1 MTKYRLLALDMDGTL
16 LTDDHRIS
24 KKTGEAIRDAR
35 EAGITVI
42 LSTGRAFENAVPY
55 AEELGLDSPMVT
67 VNGSEVWKKPHQIY
81 IRHLL
86 DREAVNRLVDLS
98 ESHDTWFWA
107 YSTKRQYNREN
118 WNADIDSEDWLKFGY
133 FNEDKDVLGSL
144 WKELRVLGGLELSN
158 SSPDNIEINPFG
170 IHKASGLRTV
180 CDLIGCTMSQTVS
193 IGDSLNDL
201 AAIQASG
208 LGIAMGNAQGDVKRA
223 ADAVVRSNNEDGIAQ
238 AIWEYVLK

>member
-1 MTKYRLLALDMDGTL
+1 MDGTL

-86 DREAVNRLVDLS
+86 DREAVKRLVDLS

>member
-1 MTKYRLLALDMDGTL
+1 MNNYRLLALDMDGTL

-24 KKTGEAIRDAR
+24 KKTAEAIRDAR

-67 VNGSEVWKKPHQIY
+67 VNGSEVWKKPYQIY
-81 IRHLL
+81 IRHLM
-86 DREAVNRLVDLS
+86 DREAVKRLVALS

-144 WKELRVLGGLELSN
+144 WKELRLIGGLELSN
-158 SSPDNIEINPFG
+158 SSPDNIEINPSG

-208 LGIAMGNAQGDVKRA
+208 LGIAMGNAQDDVKRA
-223 ADAVVRSNNEDGIAQ
+223 ADAVVRTNNEDGIAQ